1 MPLRS
6 KGHSDSKGP
15 PPNDRRRGLSAT
27 AHGSRGGSAISLST
41 RGLRHADRFRLSKSS
56 RTFRTNLAEVVSE
69 ARDSDATHIDA
80 NVRNMDENEVL
91 DRYHELIDKRLTDEL
106 NYRESFELD
115 RIEARLNAEDETELR
130 DLRAT
135 QEEWQRERLE
145 LVSSIERLLSLIVVK
160 SGSLARTLLS
170 MATSTTRA
178 SMQSI

>member
-1 MPLRS
+1 
-6 KGHSDSKGP
+6 
-15 PPNDRRRGLSAT
+15 
-27 AHGSRGGSAISLST
+27 
-41 RGLRHADRFRLSKSS
+41 
-56 RTFRTNLAEVVSE
+56 
-69 ARDSDATHIDA
+69 
-80 NVRNMDENEVL
+80 MDENEVL